1 MNELI
6 ETVIVRGQQK
16 FDPHNILNPIEIE
29 INDERILNILKK
41 HKNAYYKL
49 TPIGI
54 LFPSLV
60 TNDTKQIS
68 VTCKELNNAKIAII
82 NGKIYS
88 IFGIINLDKI
98 NNWEY
103 IKGQSLWVNISY
115 TEQEQIND
123 SKHLSF
129 SFKTQSLNDLL
140 NFSINL
146 IGDDNKS
153 IKFSSG
159 EVFLKRTES

>member
-1 MNELI
+1 M
-6 ETVIVRGQQK
+6 
-16 FDPHNILNPIEIE
+16 
-29 INDERILNILKK
+29 
-41 HKNAYYKL
+41 
-49 TPIGI
+49 
-54 LFPSLV
+54 FPSSV
-60 TNDTKQIS
+60 TSDTKQIF
-68 VTCKELNNAKIAII
+68 VTCKELNIAKIALI

-88 IFGIINLDKI
+88 ISGIINLDKI
-98 NNWEY
+98 SNWEY
-103 IKGQSLWVNISY
+103 IKRKSLWVNISY

-146 IGDDNKS
+146 IGDNHKL

-159 EVFLKRTES
+159 EQKISILNFKIEVFLK